1 MISLSK
7 KKLPVE
13 RLRLEK
19 VTSVLM
25 VKIVKMNVLVGI
37 PNTTVVNVETDE

>member
-7 KKLPVE
+7 KRLLVK

-25 VKIVKMNVLVGI
+25 VRIVRMSVLVGI
-37 PNTTVVNVETDE
+37 PNITAVNVETEE